1 MASSVSRE
9 KILSKLSSSLANKKV
24 PMPFPEVENNKE
36 EIFVRDKTPLAEKY
50 AIEFTNLGG
59 RFVYCENNVD
69 MVAKLVMLA
78 DNLNWKKIAVKD
90 PQLITLFG
98 ESRMGLV
105 HPDNVINESA
115 AAISV
120 CERLV
125 ARTGSA
131 VYSSAQAYG
140 RQLPVYTPIH
150 ITVAYTSQIVWDWQ
164 EAKDA
169 IQEKYN
175 GVLPSM
181 LSLTAGP
188 SRTADIEKT
197 LVVGVHGPKEVYT
210 FLVEG

>member
-1 MASSVSRE
+1 MASSPARE
-9 KILSKLSSSLANKKV
+9 RILSKLRSSLGENKLTI
-24 PMPFPEVENNKE
+24 PFLEVENNKE
-36 EIFVRDKTPLAEKY
+36 ALFVKSNASLAEEY
-50 AIEFTNLGG
+50 AIEFTNLNG
-59 RFVYCENNVD
+59 RFVYCQNNED
-69 MVAKLVMLA
+69 MIAKVLILA

-90 PQLITLFG
+90 PQLIALFG
-98 ESRMGLV
+98 ESNMELV
-105 HPDNVINESA
+105 HPDNTINESS

-150 ITVAYTSQIVWDWQ
+150 ITVAYTSQLTANWQ
-164 EAKDA
+164 EAKAA
-169 IQEKYN
+169 IQKKYQ
-175 GVLPSM
+175 GKLPSM
-181 LSLTAGP
+181 LSLTSGP

-210 FLVEG
+210 FLVED